1 MSRKSQYTAEEK
13 GAELSEMLDAL
24 DALIDRTKV
33 MYEQYFMGIQK
44 IPPAQLHR
52 DIERK
57 LREVTQQQIRN
68 TGLRFRLATLSQKF
82 GSYNTYWRR
91 TMREIESGR
100 YVRDIARAQRNA
112 QRRGEELPEEIVA
125 AMPKRMRDRIRR
137 DREQLRNRAEREGRV
152 EPHAHDADEAVIRS
166 GLPRDDAGGRPHA
179 SNVHQLD
186 DFDML
191 DDRLDEL
198 FQELTTSAERALD
211 ARYAKQDAQ
220 PAPAR
225 PAAAPAPAQPAS
237 PRAATPAPRRE
248 PLPRQ
253 PLPRQPLPRQPLID
267 TSRPSVRPAPA
278 RPAAA
283 SSAVPPPPGMT
294 EAETRDLYN
303 SYVSARQ
310 RVGTRGEVTY
320 DKLMRTLHE
329 QAPRIMEQY
338 KARGVQYSVVVKE
351 DRVVLK
357 ALPKRDTK

>member
-152 EPHAHDADEAVIRS
+152 EPDTRDAHDADEAVIRS
-166 GLPRDDAGGRPHA
+166 GLPRDDAGGLPQA

-211 ARYAKQDAQ
+211 AHYAKQDAPGRQ
-220 PAPAR
+220 APAR
-225 PAAAPAPAQPAS
+225 PAAAAAPAPAQPAS

-248 PLPRQ
+248 
-253 PLPRQPLPRQPLID
+253 PLPRQPLID

>member
-1 MSRKSQYTAEEK
+1 MSRKSQYTADEK
-13 GAELSEMLDAL
+13 GSELSEMLDAL

-44 IPPAQLHR
+44 VAPGQLHR
-52 DIERK
+52 DVERK
-57 LREVTQQQIRN
+57 LRELMQQQIRN
-68 TGLRFRLATLSQKF
+68 TALRFRLATLSQKF

-100 YVRDIARAQRNA
+100 YVRDIKRAHRNA

-137 DREQLRNRAEREGRV
+137 DREQLRSRAEREGHHT
-152 EPHAHDADEAVIRS
+152 PGALAGDEAVIRN
-166 GLPRDDAGGRPHA
+166 GPPKDDAGGLPQA
-179 SNVHQLD
+179 PNVHQLD

-211 ARYAKQDAQ
+211 AHYAKQDA
-220 PAPAR
+220 PAKPA
-225 PAAAPAPAQPAS
+225 PAAAPAQPAA
-237 PRAATPAPRRE
+237 RVKQPAR
-248 PLPRQ
+248 
-253 PLPRQPLPRQPLID
+253 
-267 TSRPSVRPAPA
+267 RPAPA

-283 SSAVPPPPGMT
+283 RSAPQPPPGMT
-294 EAETRDLYN
+294 EAETRALYD

-329 QAPRIMEQY
+329 QAPRIMQQY
-338 KARGVQYSVVVKE
+338 KARGVQYSVEVKE

-357 ALPKRDTK
+357 AQPKRGGK